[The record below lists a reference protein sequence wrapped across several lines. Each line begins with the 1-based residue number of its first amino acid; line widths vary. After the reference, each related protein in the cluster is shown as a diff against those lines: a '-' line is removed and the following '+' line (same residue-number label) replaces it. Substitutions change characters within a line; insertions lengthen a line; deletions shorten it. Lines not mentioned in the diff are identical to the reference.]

1 MLSCARASVAPGVVA
16 GLLTLGVL
24 ALWWAHVSP
33 ASAQSPP
40 IQEIRECIIKV
51 LWHLPA
57 NLQELTNEQRR
68 AVERDCPRARGRLG
82 EVLRGPLPP
91 GDQLQPQRDGQ
102 QPRPVADGASDEELL
117 ECVRKVL
124 GKLPANLAEVTE
136 EQRRL
141 VVRSCPE
148 IRERLAEVLRK
159 QPLRPTDQQQPSLID
174 KQPAPVADGASGVS
188 DETLKECIRK
198 ALGKLPANLG
208 EVTEEQRRLIVR
220 SCPEVRE
227 RLEEVLGKQQQLPTD
242 QQEQPQPSDQQPAP
256 VAADVSKQAL
266 RECIRKAL
274 GYLPEGTQEM
284 TNGQR
289 RIAEQACPEV
299 RGRLGELLVPRTDA
313 ATQQCIQN
321 ILRRVPGRAEEVN
334 DQERRQIQE
343 SCFSEVSGVPGQ
355 PVVAGQPPLDGQ
367 GAAGAGGGL
376 AADAFQQL
384 LEQQL
389 ALMQEQQR
397 LEQVRL
403 DQEQERLERESQE
416 QTTAEGEDQ
425 PADGQPNDEGPR
437 RGFFTNSAAGEA
449 NAVDKIMDPSTL
461 AVLGILLTFVA
472 TSLSL
477 LKGN

>member
-1 MLSCARASVAPGVVA
+1 M
-16 GLLTLGVL
+16 
-24 ALWWAHVSP
+24 
-33 ASAQSPP
+33 
-40 IQEIRECIIKV
+40 
-51 LWHLPA
+51 
-57 NLQELTNEQRR
+57 
-68 AVERDCPRARGRLG
+68 
-82 EVLRGPLPP
+82 LRGPLPP

-289 RIAEQACPEV
+289 RIAEQAYPEV

-397 LEQVRL
+397 LSRSASTRSRSAWSGRVRS
-403 DQEQERLERESQE
+403 RLRQRGR
-416 QTTAEGEDQ
+416 TNRPTGRTNRPTANRTMRD
-425 PADGQPNDEGPR
+425 PAGASSPTPPPAR
-437 RGFFTNSAAGEA
+437 PTPLARSWIRALWRFS
-449 NAVDKIMDPSTL
+449 VSCSPSSRQAYL
-461 AVLGILLTFVA
+461 C
-472 TSLSL
+472 
-477 LKGN
+477 